1 MKLDNFDFN
10 PVEDKELGLNDYVVD
25 ALAAPVRGLEGL
37 ARSAYDLGDFLAFDH
52 LPDLDEQRIFGRSA
66 TMPGMII
73 EGITQF
79 AVPFG
84 AIGAGVK
91 VAGAA
96 ARVGKLGGVAGK
108 TAKALTK
115 TRKKLSFKGDMAV
128 GAAADFVAFDAQ
140 EHRLSNLIQQ
150 FPELQ
155 NPVSEYLAASPDD
168 TEALGRAKN
177 AIEGLI
183 LGGVIGTVGA
193 VTAPVFRTFIAGLD
207 AIKTRNTELEKGATR
222 EDATITALMQH
233 QDATKDIRLD
243 EEFAFERRK
252 DAEEFDEIF
261 RAAGGDPE
269 EIPQIDLRTINW
281 DSLEVEELL
290 ESTPTMAREEAEAI
304 QAGGVLFFQDETAKT
319 IVKHYQMPNGSR
331 KTILLDINDPS
342 RVYDATNY
350 VERLAEESARGAPGV
365 KAADLDK
372 EFGGINESMKQDFYQ
387 KTLVEEVGKRMD
399 SDAPMTVRQALE
411 DIQGRTGGLL
421 NKYAPIVK
429 KLLALGEDTGI
440 DAKLEIRSKAKDLP
454 TTGIRGS
461 FYDSKNRRVV
471 IDAEASSVK
480 NNPVYNILHEATHA
494 VTVDNAVKHYD
505 RAAFNAVDVDNIKGR
520 AAIVDAALNQ
530 KDVPKPVAEMLRMFK
545 KADAMRDEIAAK
557 GKLVGTDG
565 KPDLYWIKNPAEFM
579 SFAFTD
585 PQLQQALKGIQYT
598 PKMTMWQKL
607 LNTVKSLFGRGV
619 STDLMDNI
627 VSRVGEIAEMKL
639 PTQKG
644 RGVDMMPEALHATP
658 HIFKPKPDSPYGAFQ
673 KSKIGTGEGA
683 QSFGHGFY
691 VTESEGIAKHYY
703 RQLLFDHIS
712 RDLDEVTDDLVGSM
726 LDPMN
731 FLDFREVFDTLDE
744 VIETGTSGSAKNSA
758 FRLSEQ
764 KREFLKLVRE
774 DDYLGFDN
782 PIEGIRQ
789 AIVDSEGSGPG
800 RFGLSPATRKA
811 AKNLGRIYKID
822 VAPSEDKFLSWDK
835 PISDLPKELQK
846 KLRSVV
852 ETVQEYD
859 PELLSRAVKVPGF
872 YQKNPS
878 QLSEFLMGVTGQEL
892 YKALGRSKVIG
903 SPEAASDLL
912 SEMGVP
918 GIRYLAGGKPRKT
931 GEGAH
936 NYVVFNAKDLKVKG
950 TVEFLPEGVERGVPV
965 DDKLIDNIVKEIDFS
980 TFKVGGAQS
989 VSGVLKS
996 LGKLKLPDGM
1006 LMSDLINIQEK
1017 LSDRILKEAQ
1027 KQPKLA
1033 QALLDEGVVNEMAD
1047 AVGADGKFFE
1057 GIIAATK
1064 KDPTQLMRIASRMK
1078 TLEHMLTSN
1087 GAQIIDIA
1095 KKYKEGRKTLGEE
1108 ELEILEAQLKGA
1120 LEQQLVIQ
1128 SNHSSIASGFGKGL
1142 KSRQMNVKMS
1152 LSPNELSDAKL
1163 RQEYLQRRGGMT
1175 TDQMVESI
1183 LLASDGK
1190 GDSMWNAIISMNK
1203 LIRGSEGGKMMNMI
1217 EEYYKNSIMSAPSSL
1232 TLNFMGPG
1240 IAAGIKNFERYVGGW
1255 LGQPPEVRQAV
1266 VNSWAQAT
1274 KYQDLWKF
1282 MLKAWKSGDRYIGES
1297 GSAFVEQTAK
1307 GTLGSITGKNI
1318 ETSINRAREF
1328 TGRGTTELSDATK
1341 GFIDYFGNLIRV
1353 PNRFNSTSDQ
1363 MYKFMEYRMRAHANL
1378 WIKATDMGLKD
1389 PKDIAEYIDK
1399 SLNVLLTRS
1408 NRTFSKANL
1417 IREAEAQFKNLPP
1430 VEREKAVHDYVR
1442 NAETEAVGKARELGL
1457 VGQEGEEFQALQHL
1471 ARDWV
1476 DPNISSADDLTFSKQ
1491 LGPKMQKVQDI
1502 VSGIPFGFV
1511 VAPFIRTPT
1520 NILKFSFARTLAPA
1534 AALKDATMLAISP
1547 AYRQRI
1553 EALSNGQPGLEN
1565 LRNSLLE
1572 QMKAVNPDGSP
1583 DLIARAEARGKLA
1596 TGTLLNTVLAS
1607 VVYFQGDRVTGG
1619 GPKDFKQRQAWSA
1632 AGNMPY
1638 SVKIGDKWISY
1649 QRLDPVATM
1658 IGVYADFK
1666 DLMEDGKMHSVD
1678 ASDFEKF
1685 AAASTLVLTRN
1696 ATNKSYL
1703 TGIDKFFSM
1712 IFDPDST
1719 SAGETAGSMVGGFVP
1734 NILSKGQSITGD
1746 QELKEI
1752 RGFADAIL
1760 KRFPGTNLDLKRNPL
1775 GEPVVQEYFEGV
1787 AGILN
1792 PANPMI
1798 WGSAKDDPV
1807 LLELANVGHGFSA
1820 PSTKLEGI
1828 LDLTDFQGS
1837 NKRSAYDRWLE
1848 LQGEVKINNK
1858 TLRQTLL
1865 KLIKSKGYQSLS
1877 DETYSGLPSPR
1888 VEYISKVLSRFR
1900 SRAKMQMLDEFPEIK
1915 EQLRRVKTAKK
1926 GLKGGMQGED
1936 VLALLA
1942 Q

>member
-150 FPELQ
+150 FPDLQ

-290 ESTPTMAREEAEAI
+290 ESTPAMAREEAEAI

-644 RGVDMMPEALHATP
+644 RGVDMMPE
-658 HIFKPKPDSPYGAFQ
+658 
-673 KSKIGTGEGA
+673 
-683 QSFGHGFY
+683 
-691 VTESEGIAKHYY
+691 
-703 RQLLFDHIS
+703 
-712 RDLDEVTDDLVGSM
+712 
-726 LDPMN
+726 
-731 FLDFREVFDTLDE
+731 
-744 VIETGTSGSAKNSA
+744 
-758 FRLSEQ
+758 
-764 KREFLKLVRE
+764 
-774 DDYLGFDN
+774 
-782 PIEGIRQ
+782 
-789 AIVDSEGSGPG
+789 
-800 RFGLSPATRKA
+800 
-811 AKNLGRIYKID
+811 
-822 VAPSEDKFLSWDK
+822 
-835 PISDLPKELQK
+835 
-846 KLRSVV
+846 
-852 ETVQEYD
+852 
-859 PELLSRAVKVPGF
+859 
-872 YQKNPS
+872 
-878 QLSEFLMGVTGQEL
+878 
-892 YKALGRSKVIG
+892 
-903 SPEAASDLL
+903 
-912 SEMGVP
+912 
-918 GIRYLAGGKPRKT
+918 
-931 GEGAH
+931 
-936 NYVVFNAKDLKVKG
+936 
-950 TVEFLPEGVERGVPV
+950 GVERGVPV

-1033 QALLDEGVVNEMAD
+1033 QTLLDEGVVNEMAD

-1232 TLNFMGPG
+1232 TINAMGGG

-1266 VNSWAQAT
+1266 VNSWAQAS
-1274 KYQDLWKF
+1274 KYQDIWKF
-1282 MLKAWKSGDRYIGES
+1282 MLKAWKSGDQYIGES

-1353 PNRFNSTSDQ
+1353 PNRFNTTVDQ

-1442 NAETEAVGKARELGL
+1442 NAETEAVEKARELGL

-1491 LGPKMQKVQDI
+1491 LGPKMQKVQDL

-1547 AYRQRI
+1547 SYRQRI

-1719 SAGETAGSMVGGFVP
+1719 RGFEIGGAMLGGFVP

>member
-290 ESTPTMAREEAEAI
+290 ESTPAMAREEAEAI

-644 RGVDMMPEALHATP
+644 RGVDMMPE
-658 HIFKPKPDSPYGAFQ
+658 
-673 KSKIGTGEGA
+673 
-683 QSFGHGFY
+683 
-691 VTESEGIAKHYY
+691 
-703 RQLLFDHIS
+703 
-712 RDLDEVTDDLVGSM
+712 
-726 LDPMN
+726 
-731 FLDFREVFDTLDE
+731 
-744 VIETGTSGSAKNSA
+744 
-758 FRLSEQ
+758 
-764 KREFLKLVRE
+764 
-774 DDYLGFDN
+774 
-782 PIEGIRQ
+782 
-789 AIVDSEGSGPG
+789 
-800 RFGLSPATRKA
+800 
-811 AKNLGRIYKID
+811 
-822 VAPSEDKFLSWDK
+822 
-835 PISDLPKELQK
+835 
-846 KLRSVV
+846 
-852 ETVQEYD
+852 
-859 PELLSRAVKVPGF
+859 
-872 YQKNPS
+872 
-878 QLSEFLMGVTGQEL
+878 
-892 YKALGRSKVIG
+892 
-903 SPEAASDLL
+903 
-912 SEMGVP
+912 
-918 GIRYLAGGKPRKT
+918 
-931 GEGAH
+931 
-936 NYVVFNAKDLKVKG
+936 
-950 TVEFLPEGVERGVPV
+950 GVERGVPV
-965 DDKLIDNIVKEIDFS
+965 DDNLIDNIVKEIDFS

-1095 KKYKEGRKTLGEE
+1095 KKYKEGRNTLGEE

-1232 TLNFMGPG
+1232 TINAMGGG

-1266 VNSWAQAT
+1266 VNSWAQAS
-1274 KYQDLWKF
+1274 KYQDIWKF
-1282 MLKAWKSGDRYIGES
+1282 MLKAWKSGDQYIGES

-1353 PNRFNSTSDQ
+1353 PNRFNTTVDQ

-1491 LGPKMQKVQDI
+1491 LGPKMQKVQDL

-1547 AYRQRI
+1547 SYRQRI